1 MIRKV
6 FFILLFFPSML
17 FAQINTDRVM
27 TIARNALYFEDY
39 VLSIQYFNQ
48 VISAKPY
55 LYEPYFFRGVA
66 KLNLDDFQGAE
77 QDCTEAINRNP
88 FVVACY
94 QVRGLARI
102 RQQNYDGAISD
113 YEKALEYEPETIGL
127 WHNLSLCKMQKEDYE
142 GAQEDLDKLKVLAP
156 KHTAAYLMSADVSL
170 RQKDTLRAEQNID
183 KALEIDPY
191 DGDVWSSKAIL
202 HLQQSKYKDAEAD
215 LNKAIHLASKNA
227 NNYINRALARY
238 HQNNLR
244 GAMSDYDLALEID
257 PSNFL
262 GHYNRGLLRA
272 QVGDDNRAI
281 EDFNF
286 VIEIEPENMMAIFNR
301 GLLLDQTGDYRG
313 AIKDFSTVI
322 DEYPNFLTGYH
333 YRAAARRKI
342 GDVKG
347 ADADEFKLLKAQID
361 RQNGVNSNKT
371 TADASDE
378 KTRKK
383 SDKNMN
389 NYRKIVVADNANDE
403 QRYKSEYRGKVQDRN
418 VRVELQPMY
427 ALTYY
432 EKRND
437 VKRTINYYRDIDD
450 LNHDSLFHNQLII
463 TNMEAPLTEKQA
475 SEHFASVNEYTLLL
489 TKEPNN
495 AKLRFLRGMDFYL
508 TQDFPSA
515 VEDFTQA
522 ILADGSF
529 FPAYFN
535 RALVRYK
542 QLEYRKN
549 EARISREAGAAMT
562 SSDEV
567 KAVDY
572 ELVKSDLN
580 KVIELVPDFAFAYY
594 NRGNIYSQL
603 SDYRAAIADYDKAL
617 SLNPN
622 FAEAYYN
629 RGLTLIFLGNNKQGI
644 TDLSKAGELGLF
656 SAYNIIKRFT
666 EVK

>member
-1 MIRKV
+1 MGRRL
-6 FFILLFFPSML
+6 FFIWLLFPLVS

-66 KLNLDDFQGAE
+66 KLNLDDFQGSE
-77 QDCTEAINRNP
+77 RDCTEAINRNP

-102 RQQNYDGAISD
+102 RQQDYEGAIRD
-113 YEKALEYEPETIGL
+113 YEKALTYDPENIGL
-127 WHNLSLCKMQKEDYE
+127 WHNLALCKMQKEEYE
-142 GAQEDLDKLKVLAP
+142 GALESLDKLKELAP
-156 KHTAAYLMSADVSL
+156 KYTAAYLMSADVFL
-170 RQKDTLRAEQNID
+170 RQKDTLKAEQNID
-183 KALEIDPY
+183 KALENDPY

-202 HLQQSKYKDAEAD
+202 HLQRSKYKEAETD
-215 LNKAIHLASKNA
+215 LDKAIHLASKNA

-244 GAMSDYDLALEID
+244 GAMSDYDLALDIE

-286 VIEIEPENMMAIFNR
+286 VIEMEPDNMMAIFNR

-313 AIKDFSTVI
+313 AIKDYSTVI
-322 DEYPNFLTGYH
+322 EQYPNFLTGYH
-333 YRAAARRKI
+333 YRAEARRKI
-342 GDVKG
+342 GDIKG

-361 RQNGVNSNKT
+361 RQNGVNNQT
-371 TADASDE
+371 TADASSDE

-418 VRVELQPMY
+418 VKVELQPMY

-432 EKRND
+432 EKTSD
-437 VKRTINYYRDIDD
+437 VKRTINYYRDIDN
-450 LNHDSLFHNQLII
+450 LNHDSLFRKRLII
-463 TNMEAPLTEKQA
+463 TNREAPLTEKQA
-475 SEHFASVNEYTLLL
+475 SAHFDSVNEYTLLL
-489 TKEPNN
+489 TKEPDN

-515 VEDFTQA
+515 IDDYTQA
-522 ILADGSF
+522 VLIDDLF

-549 EARISREAGAAMT
+549 EARMSREAGASAVA
-562 SSDEV
+562 SDEV

-603 SDYRAAIADYDKAL
+603 NDYHAAIADYDKAL
-617 SLNPN
+617 SLNPDM
-622 FAEAYYN
+622 AEAYYN

-644 TDLSKAGELGLF
+644 ADLSKAGELGLF